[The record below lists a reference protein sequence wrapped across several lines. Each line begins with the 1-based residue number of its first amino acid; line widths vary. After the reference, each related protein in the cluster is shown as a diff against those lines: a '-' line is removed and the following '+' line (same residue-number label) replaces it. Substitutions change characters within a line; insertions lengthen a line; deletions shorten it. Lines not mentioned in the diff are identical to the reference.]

1 MATGYLNVASAVTL
15 ELDEPANARAVDELS
30 ANGVIKSGEDVV
42 AILTASGLKDFGATG
57 IEIPA
62 VPDVVP
68 DMDSVLRAL
77 DENYGYHV

>member
-1 MATGYLNVASAVTL
+1 METDRTSNALAETHTAASPT
-15 ELDEPANARAVDELS
+15 PPMLS
-30 ANGVIKSGEDVV
+30 V
-42 AILTASGLKDFGATG
+42 KDFGATG